1 MIAPRDVSVVVQG
14 PWNPDQT
21 PQALASVRA
30 HLPGAQIVLSV
41 WKQGPDFPAHAVD
54 ADTVLLNA
62 DPGAV
67 DLRGLLHP
75 DIEYR
80 TATASSNFNRQADST
95 LAGLRLADRPYAL
108 KLRTD
113 MVLEH
118 AGFLAY
124 PELFRGIPA
133 PMRVFGERIV
143 TTNVRCPQRSFAMFV
158 QDFCSFGRTEDM
170 RLLWEAERHPSR
182 EALLAMSREE
192 RDFRVLVPEQQLVV
206 SALRRRHEVPM
217 PNSLANGPAL
227 AELTEQAVAGN
238 FVCLDVQRF
247 GVRTL
252 KPSLDWVNSADAMRL
267 SWLWILRASYEEYL
281 SWCRRH
287 CGDAV
292 DALIAECGDGY
303 APAMEDAALKR
314 RLVTA
319 PNTLAPQPLFD
330 EALRCCLAGR
340 DEDALHGATT
350 LQRAGLRDPAL
361 DRLFE
366 RLGRRPPK

>member
-1 MIAPRDVSVVVQG
+1 MISSRDVSVVVQG
-14 PWNPDQT
+14 PWSPDQT

-41 WKQGPDFPAHAVD
+41 WKGAPDFPAHAVD

-62 DPGAV
+62 DPGGV
-67 DLRGLLHP
+67 DLRGLLDPELEH
-75 DIEYR
+75 R

-133 PMRVFGERIV
+133 PMPVFGERII
-143 TTNVRCPQRSFAMFV
+143 TTNARCPHRSFAMFV

-170 RLLWEAERHPSR
+170 RLLWEAERHPTR
-182 EALLAMSREE
+182 EALLAMPREE
-192 RDFRVLVPEQQLVV
+192 REARVLVPEQQLVV
-206 SALRRRHEVPM
+206 SALRRRYEVPM
-217 PNSLANGPAL
+217 PNALAGGPAL
-227 AELTEQAVAGN
+227 AELTERAVAAN
-238 FVCLDVQRF
+238 FICLDVRRF

-252 KPSLDWVNSADAMRL
+252 KPSLEWVNSADAMRL
-267 SWLWILRASYEEYL
+267 SWLWMLRTSYEEYL
-281 SWCRRH
+281 SWCRFH
-287 CGDAV
+287 CGEAV

-303 APAMEDAALKR
+303 ASAMEDASLKR
-314 RLVTA
+314 RVVIG
-319 PNTLAPQPLFD
+319 PNALASQPLFD

-340 DEDALHGATT
+340 NGDALNGAIT
-350 LQRAGLRDPAL
+350 LHRAGLRDPVL
-361 DRLFE
+361 DQLFE
-366 RLGRRPPK
+366 RLGYRPPG

>member
-14 PWNPDQT
+14 PWSPDQT

-41 WKQGPDFPAHAVD
+41 WKQGPEFPAHAVD

-75 DIEYR
+75 DIEHR
-80 TATASSNFNRQADST
+80 TATASSNFNRQANST

-124 PELFRGIPA
+124 PALFRGIPA
-133 PMRVFGERIV
+133 PMRVFDERIV
-143 TTNVRCPQRSFAMFV
+143 TTNARCPQRSFAMFV

-182 EALLAMSREE
+182 EALLAMPREE
-192 RDFRVLVPEQQLVV
+192 REERVLVPEQQLVV

-217 PNSLANGPAL
+217 PNALAGGPAL
-227 AELTEQAVAGN
+227 AELTERAVAGN
-238 FVCLDVQRF
+238 FVCLDVRRF

-267 SWLWILRASYEEYL
+267 SWLWILRAGYEEYL

-287 CGDAV
+287 CGEAV
-292 DALIAECGDGY
+292 DALIAACGDGY
-303 APAMEDAALKR
+303 ASAMEDVALKR
-314 RLVTA
+314 RLVTG
-319 PNTLAPQPLFD
+319 PNALAPQPLFD
-330 EALRCCLAGR
+330 EALLCCLAGR
-340 DEDALHGATT
+340 GDDAMNGAITLH
-350 LQRAGLRDPAL
+350 RAGLRDPAL
-361 DRLFE
+361 HRLFE
-366 RLGRRPPK
+366 RLGHRLPG